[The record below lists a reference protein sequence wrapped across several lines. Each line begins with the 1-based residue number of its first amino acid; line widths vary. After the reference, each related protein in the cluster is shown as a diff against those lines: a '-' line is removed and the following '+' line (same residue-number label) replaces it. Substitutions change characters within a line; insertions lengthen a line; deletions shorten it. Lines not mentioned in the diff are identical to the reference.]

1 MNPEELLEF
10 LNENVVA
17 KSKKNF
23 EFYFQYDIIKK
34 RRLKLSKVYSEPPIV
49 EAICEFRFSS
59 DTEWDLTVP
68 GLVYDRIKKNFPKK
82 SQHQIQNVEIK
93 QEEEDVKQIVNV
105 DTRSAFSTNDKKVL
119 VQLGKRLLA
128 INQLKPYKSWEKFN
142 AKIDIALETLLS
154 VVEIKGVQRIGLR
167 YTNRIDIP
175 GEYVKL
181 EDYFNF
187 RPSMKD
193 ALPKVVLSFKL
204 SSHFPFADERDVCMV
219 QLFSAPP
226 GKKTNSFILDFDYYL
241 KVTQSIESISLFD
254 WKNEAHS
261 QVEKLFEGCIS
272 DKLREIFKEVK
283 R

>member
-1 MNPEELLEF
+1 M
-10 LNENVVA
+10 
-17 KSKKNF
+17 
-23 EFYFQYDIIKK
+23 
-34 RRLKLSKVYSEPPIV
+34 SKVYSEPPIV

-68 GLVYDRIKKNFPKK
+68 GLVYDRIKKHFPKK

-93 QEEEDVKQIVNV
+93 QEEEEIKQIVNV

-142 AKIDIALETLLS
+142 AKIDIALKTLLS
-154 VVEIKGVQRIGLR
+154 IVEIKGVQRIGLR

-187 RPSMKD
+187 RPSIEE

-226 GKKTNSFILDFDYYL
+226 GKKISSFILDFDYYL
-241 KVTQSIESISLFD
+241 KVPQSTERISLFD
-254 WKNEAHS
+254 WKIEAHS
-261 QVEKLFEGCIS
+261 QIEKLFEGCIS

>member
-1 MNPEELLEF
+1 
-10 LNENVVA
+10 LN
-17 KSKKNF
+17 
-23 EFYFQYDIIKK
+23 
-34 RRLKLSKVYSEPPIV
+34 KLYSEPPIV

-59 DTEWDLTVP
+59 DTEWDLTIP
-68 GLVYDRIKKNFPKK
+68 GLVYDRIKEHFPKK

-93 QEEEDVKQIVNV
+93 QEEEEIKQIVNL
-105 DTRSAFSTNDKKVL
+105 DTRIAFSTNDKKVL

-128 INQLKPYKSWEKFN
+128 INQLKPYRSWKKFN
-142 AKIDIALETLLS
+142 EKIDIALKALLS
-154 VVEIKGVQRIGLR
+154 IVEIKGVQRIGLR

-187 RPSMKD
+187 RPSIEES
-193 ALPKVVLSFKL
+193 LPKVVLSFKL
-204 SSHFPFADERDVCMV
+204 SSHFLFADERDVCMV
-219 QLFSAPP
+219 QFFSKPSE
-226 GKKTNSFILDFDYYL
+226 KKINSFILDFDYYL
-241 KVTQSIESISLFD
+241 RVPQSTESIDSLG

-261 QVEKLFEGCIS
+261 QIEKLFEGCIS